1 MRSGLFI
8 LLIGLWL
15 APTEPAAADI
25 AGYAI
30 VQDDAT
36 LKLRHH
42 RIRLAGIYLPPTGR
56 DCRTNVRPARCGS
69 RAALALAF
77 KARGRIVCDGE
88 VRNADG
94 TVTAT
99 CRTREVDLSAYLI
112 EMGWAVALPDAP
124 FEYKTLERIARDRS
138 LGVWGFQV
146 DRIR

>member
-1 MRSGLFI
+1 MRFGYFI
-8 LLIGLWL
+8 LLIGLGL
-15 APTEPAAADI
+15 APTVPAAADI

-99 CRTREVDLSAYLI
+99 CRTREVDLAAYLI

-124 FEYKTLERIARDRS
+124 FEYKTLERIARDRG

-146 DRIR
+146 DSVR

>member
-1 MRSGLFI
+1 MRLGFFVLLMGL
-8 LLIGLWL
+8 GL
-15 APTEPAAADI
+15 APAMPAAAEI

-42 RIRLAGIYLPPTGR
+42 RVRLAGIYLPPTGR
-56 DCRTNVRPARCGS
+56 DCRSDILPARCAS
-69 RAALALAF
+69 RAALALEF

-88 VRNADG
+88 RRNPDG

-124 FEYKTLERIARDRS
+124 FEYKTLERIARDRG

-146 DRIR
+146 DTVR